1 MTPNGA
7 LTAVI
12 ARLTAAGLVQ
22 ARSPL
27 GVSNASSQRI
37 DRSFSVLPSTISPSS
52 SPGRGRANAPG
63 LRMTQVFNV
72 QLGHQL
78 KPADGL
84 EAPSQAL
91 QDFQTAVKYLSSNG
105 TSLTQE
111 GAIIFGSASHSFAG
125 GGAFLVTSFSLS
137 VTYEMSLVI

>member
-1 MTPNGA
+1 MTPNAA
-7 LTAVI
+7 LTAVV

-37 DRSFSVLPSTISPSS
+37 NRSFSVRPQSVGPSS
-52 SPGRGRANAPG
+52 SPGRGRPNAAG
-63 LRMTQVFNV
+63 LRVTQAFNV

-78 KPADGL
+78 RPADGM

-91 QDFQTAVKYLSSNG
+91 QDYHAALRYLSAEG
-105 TSLTQE
+105 TTLTQE
-111 GAIIFGSASHSFAG
+111 GAIIFGQASHSYVG
-125 GGAFLVTSFSLS
+125 GGAFLITSFTLNVS
-137 VTYEMSLVI
+137 YELSLVI